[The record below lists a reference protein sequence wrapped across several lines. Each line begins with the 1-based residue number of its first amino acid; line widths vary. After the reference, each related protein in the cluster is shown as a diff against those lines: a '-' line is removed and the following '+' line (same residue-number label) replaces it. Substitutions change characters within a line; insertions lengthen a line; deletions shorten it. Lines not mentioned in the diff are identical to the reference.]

1 MAGLVS
7 KVLGD
12 CLKIQEQGFTA
23 ATTFTLQLA
32 GQPFA
37 AAGFGEGEQTG
48 DDDDDDVPGEGEQA
62 GLNLRSAW
70 CRLLAE
76 LAANGWELVASSDLA
91 QRRANST
98 VFFRRLVGQLAADPS
113 PRPFTCIAPSGW
125 DRLHLVNLPKGLES
139 RVTALVE
146 SGWGLQDCRTLQ
158 SSQHGVSIKLKLSGS
173 PWSGETG
180 AAGVQI
186 RQLLLDLV
194 RLLHSQDFRF
204 VANINFKGTL
214 DSFFFEA
221 RRSLS
226 FGLPS
231 PETMFAVSLNRSDRL
246 RVISAPPEVLHQVA
260 GVVQQ
265 SWSRGIQAVRSY
277 HGCHEYKLGGSPWWA
292 EGEQAV
298 ASRRLIG
305 SLLAALKHTGWEV
318 AATLE
323 ISRQLDDKSLLLFRQ
338 SASITR
344 PPTSHKPGTLSMMVD
359 WVSISFHE
367 TDKIRLVSGPGKET
381 ASQTSLREK
390 VRARLAE
397 GGEGVV
403 QREREYH
410 GATEWK
416 LSGTPFSGTF
426 GTGGQQRAMI
436 SFLSC
441 ILRDFNTSG
450 WKLVTSADISAK
462 YHSTKH
468 ERYPLDLHT
477 WFFLQVNFSLKNLS
491 LHLKSNQEP
500 RDRLHLA
507 SLNPPAHLGRL
518 SRSSL
523 SSAHHCQHCHHH
535 NIYHHHRLRCHHHNI
550 PPPGT

>member
-1 MAGLVS
+1 MPCDQQVAALVS

-23 ATTFTLQLA
+23 ATTFTIQLA

-37 AAGFGEGEQTG
+37 AAGFGEGEQ
-48 DDDDDDVPGEGEQA
+48 A
-62 GLNLRSAW
+62 GLNLRLAF

-98 VFFRRLVGQLAADPS
+98 VFFRRLVGQLAADPA

-139 RVTALVE
+139 RVTSLVE
-146 SGWGLQDCRTLQ
+146 SGWGMQDCRTLHT
-158 SSQHGVSIKLKLSGS
+158 SQHGVSVKLKLSGS

-194 RLLHSQDFRF
+194 RLLQSQDFRF

-214 DSFFFEA
+214 DSFFFES

-260 GVVQQ
+260 GLVQQ

-298 ASRRLIG
+298 ASRRLLG
-305 SLLAALKHTGWEV
+305 SVLAGLKHTGWEV

-338 SASITR
+338 SSRTTR
-344 PPTSHKPGTLSMMVD
+344 PPSHKPGALSVMVD
-359 WVSISFHE
+359 WVSLSFHE

-381 ASQTSLREK
+381 ASQAGLREK
-390 VRARLAE
+390 VRSRLAE

-410 GATEWK
+410 GGTEWK

-468 ERYPLDLHT
+468 ERYPMDLHT
-477 WFFLQVNFSLKNLS
+477 WFFLQVCGAAKHKRPEQLFCARKFDCFELMTSFK
-491 LHLKSNQEP
+491 QEP

-507 SLNPPAHLGRL
+507 SLNPPAQLGQLTRWWIL
-518 SRSSL
+518 TSS
-523 SSAHHCQHCHHH
+523 SSSSSSSSS
-535 NIYHHHRLRCHHHNI
+535 
-550 PPPGT
+550 